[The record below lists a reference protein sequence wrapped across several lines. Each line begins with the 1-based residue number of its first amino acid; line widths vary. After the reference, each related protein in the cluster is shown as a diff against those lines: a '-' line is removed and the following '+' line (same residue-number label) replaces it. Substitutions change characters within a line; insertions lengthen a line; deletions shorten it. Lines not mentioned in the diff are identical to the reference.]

1 MVIEIADLSV
11 SFGQTTVLD
20 GVNLVVQDGDML
32 LLAGAS
38 GSGKSTLLRAITG
51 IIPHV
56 VPARTQGYVRVGR
69 HLTTS
74 VPLSTLAQTAG
85 LVFQNPST
93 QLFNLTVR
101 EEVGFGPHNLGM
113 SNVEIQRRTAWALG
127 VTGLE
132 CKAERDVRALSGGER
147 QRVAIAAVLAML
159 PAVLALDEPMANL
172 DVDGTRRVVEVL
184 RDLNATRGTTVLIAE
199 HRLRE
204 AQLVAHRAVLMD
216 EGHVTADGP
225 TATVLSERS
234 LLRRL
239 GLRRPALAPQVDW
252 EALIVS
258 GHPSA
263 GASIVA
269 LQGAAASYGADT
281 VLSGVDLDLREGE
294 CVALVG
300 DNGSGK
306 TTVARLLTGMAKP
319 TRGSVRWARGTPEP
333 GVDVGILL
341 QEPREQVFCES
352 VEAEVAFGPTNFGRA
367 DGVLLDRLL
376 AAADLDALRHR
387 PLHTLSSGQLHRTT
401 LAAVLALQPRLLILD
416 EPTVGQD
423 WRHLEQLMMVVESLR
438 AGGSA
443 VLLIS
448 HDFKL
453 IHRYATRVVLLRHG
467 RITAQGV
474 PLDAHADGE

>member
-1 MVIEIADLSV
+1 
-11 SFGQTTVLD
+11 VLD
-20 GVNLVVQDGDML
+20 GVNLRVRAGDML
-32 LLAGAS
+32 LLGGAS

-56 VPARTQGYVRVGR
+56 VPARMQGYVRVGQHR
-69 HLTTS
+69 TTI

-101 EEVGFGPHNLGM
+101 EEVAFGPHNLGM
-113 SNVEIQRRTAWALG
+113 SDVEIDRRTAWALD

-132 CKAERDVRALSGGER
+132 GKAERDVRALSGGER
-147 QRVAIAAVLAML
+147 QRVAIAAVLAMN
-159 PAVLALDEPMANL
+159 PAVLALDEPLANL
-172 DVDGTRRVVEVL
+172 DVDGSRRVIEVL

-204 AQLVAHRAVLMD
+204 AQLVAHRTVLMD
-216 EGHVTADGP
+216 KGRVAADGP
-225 TATVLSERS
+225 TMTVLGERS

-239 GLRRPALAPQVDW
+239 GLRRPALTPQVDW

-258 GHPSA
+258 GTPPA
-263 GASIVA
+263 GASIVT
-269 LQGAAASYGADT
+269 LQGVAASYGAED
-281 VLSGVDLDLREGE
+281 VLSGVDLDLGEGE

-306 TTVARLLTGMAKP
+306 TTVARLLTGMLRP
-319 TRGSVRWARGTPEP
+319 TRGSVRWARGGPDP

-341 QEPREQVFCES
+341 QDPREQVFCES
-352 VEAEVAFGPTNFGRA
+352 VEAEVAFGPMNLGRTDRFA
-367 DGVLLDRLL
+367 IDRLL
-376 AAADLDALRHR
+376 DSADLGELRRH

-401 LAAVLALQPRLLILD
+401 MASVLALQPRLLILD

-423 WRHLEQLMMVVESLR
+423 WRHLEQLMMLVDTLR

-453 IHRYATRVVLLRHG
+453 IHRHATRVVLLRHG
-467 RITAQGV
+467 RITAEGV
-474 PLDAHADGE
+474 ALDARADGE